1 MPTPPLWAGVL
12 SQLLIHDETGCPH
25 SARHAIRLLDCLCED
40 ADLDSTTRDLCERA
54 SRRLE
59 SRLLPV
65 LLTGCPAPEKSRF
78 SRSTVDICQK
88 G

>member
-40 ADLDSTTRDLCERA
+40 VDLDRATRELCERA

-59 SRLLPV
+59 SQLLQQLAAACLV
-65 LLTGCPAPEKSRF
+65 AEKSRF
-78 SRSTVDICQK
+78 PRSTVEIGKK

>member
-25 SARHAIRLLDCLCED
+25 SARHAIRLLDCLSED
-40 ADLDSTTRDLCERA
+40 KDIDTVTRELCERA

-59 SRLLPV
+59 TRLDPRIV
-65 LLTGCPAPEKSRF
+65 AACRMDEKLIF
-78 SRSTVDICQK
+78 PRSTVEI
-88 G
+88 GELR